1 VVVGPG
7 GKSEEKYAPA
17 MSDDR
22 PLETGWLADTPIG
35 DTVMRRFLFNQ
46 SDVNA
51 RFASAAGGRHDR
63 TDDVSMADSGGPVP
77 YFNQS
82 ILLRPLSSIDDPVLD
97 TVDAFFAGAQGRTR
111 TLLSLWPTPDL
122 STRNWSLV
130 GHPAFVVRGAFPN
143 TFAPASDVTVQIAA
157 RPDDLHIVERIA
169 VEGYPI
175 DEARGLPPGQL
186 FADGLLDS
194 DVKLRIGRLEGE
206 PVAAA
211 ACRVGQGVVN
221 LCFAATL
228 PQARRR
234 GVWEA
239 LVWAR
244 VADDPSLPAVAY
256 TSDYSR
262 PGFERMGFVPTI
274 RFTLWATNR

>member
-1 VVVGPG
+1 
-7 GKSEEKYAPA
+7 
-17 MSDDR
+17 MTDDR
-22 PLETGWLADTPIG
+22 PLETGWLADTPVG
-35 DTVMRRFLFNQ
+35 DTVLRRFLFNQ
-46 SDVNA
+46 SEANE
-51 RFASAAGGRHDR
+51 RFASASGGRFER
-63 TDDVSMADSGGPVP
+63 TDDVTMADTGGPVP

-82 ILLRPLSSIDDPVLD
+82 VLLRPLASLSDPVLD
-97 TVDAFFAGAQGRTR
+97 AVEAFYSGATGRTR

-122 STRNWSLV
+122 SSRGWSLV
-130 GHPAFVVRGAFPN
+130 GHPAFMVRGAFPAS
-143 TFAPASDVTVQIAA
+143 FEPPAGVTVRPATT
-157 RPDDLHIVERIA
+157 PDDLHVVERIA

-175 DEARGLPPGQL
+175 DEARGLPAGQL
-186 FADGLLDS
+186 FPDGLLGT
-194 DVKLRIGRLEGE
+194 DVLLRIGSLEGE
-206 PVAAA
+206 PVAAG
-211 ACRVGQGVVN
+211 ACHVGDGVVN

-244 VADDPSLPAVAY
+244 VGDGPSLPAVAY

-274 RFTLWATNR
+274 RFTLWAAT